1 MNLAPYR
8 LSRPLYEGLPWAY
21 LCGGLLALIASYF
34 QRSEALSL
42 ILGLPGLLVLLAGVV
57 VLLRRR
63 GYRRLRAQYDAP
75 DALDAATR
83 AALPTVRSVGQSTE
97 HALPEAA
104 PAHDDAH

>member
-1 MNLAPYR
+1 MNPAPYR
-8 LSRPLYEGLPWAY
+8 LPRPVYEGLPWAY
-21 LCGGLLALIASYF
+21 VCGGLLALIASYF

-75 DALDAATR
+75 DALDAAT
-83 AALPTVRSVGQSTE
+83 AAAPPTVQPAGLSTG
-97 HALPEAA
+97 HAVPDAA
-104 PAHDDAH
+104 PAQRDTH

>member
-1 MNLAPYR
+1 MNPAPYR
-8 LSRPLYEGLPWAY
+8 LSRPVYEGLPWAY

-75 DALDAATR
+75 DALEAATA
-83 AALPTVRSVGQSTE
+83 AALPTVQPASLSAG
-97 HALPEAA
+97 HAVADAA
-104 PAHDDAH
+104 PVPDDAH